1 MSFQFHIVGIELIYD
16 LASSCSGFALSAR
29 WPQKPLVSPSNAL
42 FQHYPRM
49 PKRPMLSIQFSHAIA
64 AKRLQLSLKC

>member
-1 MSFQFHIVGIELIYD
+1 MSFQLHIVGMKLIYD

-29 WPQKPLVSPSNAL
+29 WPQKPLVSPKRL